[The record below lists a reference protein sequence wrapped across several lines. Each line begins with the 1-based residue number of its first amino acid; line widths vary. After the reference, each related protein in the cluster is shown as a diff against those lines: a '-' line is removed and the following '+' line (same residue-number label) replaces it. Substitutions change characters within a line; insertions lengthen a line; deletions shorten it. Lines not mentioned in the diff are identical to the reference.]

1 MQFECMMAKLGCLDT
16 VQLLSAVALPFLVI
30 GPDGIIAYAND
41 ASESL
46 LGRSKRRIEGAH
58 ISDILLFTDKRI
70 NSALASDE
78 SDVSAQDME
87 MQCSSGRTIVDFT
100 LTPISGQ
107 IGWRSIMI
115 SPRNGTRAHISDFN
129 QTGMQ
134 QALGA
139 TAILGHEIKNP
150 LAGIKG
156 AAQLL
161 ARQVDKTGGSLT
173 ELIIN
178 EVDRIARLLDQMQ
191 NLGSASPGNIAPANI
206 HLLIERAIRSIRAA
220 NKALPEIEIS
230 YDPSL
235 PDVIIDADAMV
246 QILINLIQNA
256 VDATDNK
263 TESMI
268 GITTRFVLSGA
279 LRDIAGERSRT
290 KLPVEVT
297 IWDNGAGVPVRI
309 EDAFFAPFVT
319 TKRDGQGLGLA
330 IVRKLIGNMNSRI
343 IYERDPVKK
352 ITNFKMFLPI
362 AGKETLR

>member
-1 MQFECMMAKLGCLDT
+1 MTAKSERLDA
-16 VQLLSAVALPFLVI
+16 VQLLSAISLPYLVI
-30 GPDGIIAYAND
+30 GPDGIVVYAND
-41 ASESL
+41 ASESF
-46 LGRSKRRIEGAH
+46 LGLGKRRIEGTN
-58 ISDILLFTDKRI
+58 ISEILFFTDKRI
-70 NSALASDE
+70 NAALASDE

-87 MQCSSGRTIVDFT
+87 IQCA
-100 LTPISGQ
+100 SGQ
-107 IGWRSIMI
+107 EIADFSLTTFPGKIGWRSIII
-115 SPRNGTRAHISDFN
+115 SPRNVGLAHISDPN
-129 QTGMQ
+129 ETGIQ
-134 QALGA
+134 QAIGA
-139 TAILGHEIKNP
+139 TAILSHEIKNP

-161 ARQVDKTGGSLT
+161 ARKVDTADGSLI

-220 NKALPEIEIS
+220 NKALPQISIS

-235 PDVIIDADAMV
+235 PDVLIDADAMV

-256 VDATDNK
+256 IDAIDATDN
-263 TESMI
+263 TIESVI

-279 LRDIAGERSRT
+279 LRDSAGERSRT

-297 IWDNGAGVPVRI
+297 VWDNGPGVPARI
-309 EDAFFAPFVT
+309 ENAFFAPFVT

-330 IVRKLIGNMNSRI
+330 IVRKLVGSMNSRI

-352 ITNFKMFLPI
+352 TTNFKMFLPI
-362 AGKETLR
+362 VGKEITR